1 MADYL
6 QAQLLCAETDIH
18 AVAGLLKKYFRELP
32 EPLFTNALY
41 PNFVDGLCKY
51 LSITL
56 ISYRVV
62 KAFYV
67 CQMSSTI

>member
-1 MADYL
+1 MPTDYL

-41 PNFVDGLCKY
+41 PNFVDGLCKQF
-51 LSITL
+51 SITL
-56 ISYRVV
+56 INDHLE
-62 KAFYV
+62 KATQCIVNYDH
-67 CQMSSTI
+67 

>member
-1 MADYL
+1 MMVDYL

-41 PNFVDGLCKY
+41 PNFVAGLCK
-51 LSITL
+51 
-56 ISYRVV
+56 
-62 KAFYV
+62 
-67 CQMSSTI
+67 

>member
-1 MADYL
+1 MIHPSHPSPYYHNIVMTDYL

-51 LSITL
+51 FIVTAIIL
-56 ISYRVV
+56 
-62 KAFYV
+62 
-67 CQMSSTI
+67 

>member
-1 MADYL
+1 MTRHIAVIHLVTGVVMADYL

-41 PNFVDGLCKY
+41 PNFVDGLCE
-51 LSITL
+51 
-56 ISYRVV
+56 
-62 KAFYV
+62 
-67 CQMSSTI
+67 